1 MLATTLYRRGKSEDA
16 ASILSGL
23 WANDA
28 SRACATGAD
37 LDSGLMSV
45 AKAVDFIFDFC
56 KTTKIWKDDKYA
68 AVRFLLK
75 ANRKQEAKRASSHLK
90 PSSPRNLASFASDI
104 DIRLLVESKTELL
117 STVKSF
123 IRPVEIRNL
132 KSLSERCGLSY
143 QSNEKIYVPSEVR
156 LDVDQAGQL
165 SVISYEIRKNEA
177 IDNAEGSLLLE
188 KLDSELS
195 SYIRACFSVP
205 LSMSADDT
213 AERARARMMLAPSQ
227 ELAEIVHQRMMQLG
241 YDLDAAGKYAD
252 AADTFMMSAASEL
265 LSHESI
271 RNGLLKARNALQK
284 VDPIPRRRGS
294 TIRRIRSKGEGR
306 GRLGEIIVSGA

>member
-1 MLATTLYRRGKSEDA
+1 M
-16 ASILSGL
+16 
-23 WANDA
+23 
-28 SRACATGAD
+28 
-37 LDSGLMSV
+37 
-45 AKAVDFIFDFC
+45 
-56 KTTKIWKDDKYA
+56 
-68 AVRFLLK
+68 
-75 ANRKQEAKRASSHLK
+75 
-90 PSSPRNLASFASDI
+90 
-104 DIRLLVESKTELL
+104 
-117 STVKSF
+117 
-123 IRPVEIRNL
+123 
-132 KSLSERCGLSY
+132 
-143 QSNEKIYVPSEVR
+143 
-156 LDVDQAGQL
+156 DQAGQL

-294 TIRRIRSKGEGR
+294 RIRRIRSKGEGR